1 MRLLGLAAARHMESY
16 LVPQPGIEGPELE
29 GGFLTTG
36 PSENLPQNFQQCLM
50 LSETAVC
57 LRTRPD
63 PGNHRLY
70 FFFFL
75 YSLFYLR
82 TLYHFSKI
90 PELGLWVNKCLID
103 YTNLFYSFPVSFLAF
118 LSFLLKLLSFFR

>member
-70 FFFFL
+70 FFFFFVFL
-75 YSLFYLR
+75 VL
-82 TLYHFSKI
+82 SK
-90 PELGLWVNKCLID
+90 D
-103 YTNLFYSFPVSFLAF
+103 FVSFF
-118 LSFLLKLLSFFR
+118 